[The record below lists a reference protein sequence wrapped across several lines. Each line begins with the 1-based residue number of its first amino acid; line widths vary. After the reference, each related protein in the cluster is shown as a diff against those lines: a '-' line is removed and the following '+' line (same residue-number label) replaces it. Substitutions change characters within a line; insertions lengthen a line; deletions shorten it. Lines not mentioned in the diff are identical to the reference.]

1 MKTLPDNSIDLI
13 IADPP
18 YGIAKNKPLKGKS
31 HGNIKTLDIK
41 WDIFK
46 SKEEYLNFS
55 KEWINKCNKILKDN
69 GSIFVYGTRQS
80 IFDMKNILDEV
91 GLYYID
97 MITWIKRDAPP
108 NVTCRMYAHSTEFIL
123 WYCKSNKGWIFNH
136 DIIKKYNNG
145 KQMRNYWD
153 IQRTMK
159 KDEKTNHPTQKKIEL
174 SNIIVE
180 GHSNE
185 NDLVYIPFAG
195 SGSEIISCINNKRNY
210 IATET
215 NKQYIDDIILPRIKN
230 IKI

>member
-1 MKTLPDNSIDLI
+1 MFN
-13 IADPP
+13 
-18 YGIAKNKPLKGKS
+18 
-31 HGNIKTLDIK
+31 
-41 WDIFK
+41 
-46 SKEEYLNFS
+46 SKEEYINFS
-55 KEWINKCNKILKDN
+55 NIWINECNRILKDN

-80 IFDMKNILDEV
+80 IFDMKNILDKV

-108 NVTCRMYAHSTEFIL
+108 NVTCRMYAHSTEFVL

-159 KDEKTNHPTQKKIEL
+159 KNEKTNHPTQKKIEL
-174 SNIIVE
+174 SDIIIE

-195 SGSEIISCINNKRNY
+195 SGSEIESCIKYSRNY

-215 NKQYIDDIILPRIKN
+215 NKQYIDEIIIPRIN
-230 IKI
+230 KILLK